1 MLAQADLIEAR
12 EQYTQAREFAALDA
26 RSAIAAL
33 EEAEASWA
41 ASAGTAEQANRAYTI
56 AEVRYREGIS
66 TQLELTESRILLQQ
80 AQANR
85 AFAARNLQVARVRL
99 SLLHDLPLGN
109 GNANQNAVRQQQ
121 RQQQEQQQQQQS
133 QPPQAAGGFTQN
145 ANSGGTLQ

>member
-1 MLAQADLIEAR
+1 M
-12 EQYTQAREFAALDA
+12 
-26 RSAIAAL
+26 
-33 EEAEASWA
+33 
-41 ASAGTAEQANRAYTI
+41 
-56 AEVRYREGIS
+56 RYREGIS

-99 SLLHDLPLGN
+99 ALLHDLPLGG
-109 GNANQNAVRQQQ
+109 GNAGQQNAARQQ
-121 RQQQEQQQQQQS
+121 RQQQEQQQQQQQS